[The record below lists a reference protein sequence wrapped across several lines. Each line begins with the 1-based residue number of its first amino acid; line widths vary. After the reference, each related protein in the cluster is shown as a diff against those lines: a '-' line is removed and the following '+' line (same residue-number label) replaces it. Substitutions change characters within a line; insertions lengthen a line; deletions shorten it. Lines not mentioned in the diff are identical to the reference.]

1 LKITYIIAE
10 LMIEYSVNM
19 SKQNDIVIEKPE
31 KKKKDKKIQKRQLKI
46 VDSIIESRISIYK
59 LMIK

>member
-1 LKITYIIAE
+1 MKITYIIAE

-31 KKKKDKKIQKRQLKI
+31 KKKQINRYRNKEKTVKNSWFNNRVKNKYI
-46 VDSIIESRISIYK
+46 
-59 LMIK
+59 

>member
-31 KKKKDKKIQKRQLKI
+31 KKKTEKKKKKKKKDN
-46 VDSIIESRISIYK
+46 
-59 LMIK
+59 